1 MEISPELFAA
11 QAAVATA
18 EAHRDALVK
27 AAAELRAKVARAA
40 VRLPEL
46 AAELDRLLGR
56 ILEDD
61 AVAGVAGAARLSAR
75 ERAAAERTIAGL
87 RAERAE
93 LAQGAEGA
101 DAGGLALQ
109 ERIAAATAAL
119 HAAAGAFV
127 REKRRFDAALGVEF
141 QGDFARLT
149 MPALFGK
156 WSAIPHGG
164 IGARLAGLSIATF
177 SAEGWDGLTE
187 ANSPILHHGRYLDP
201 EGGWVDWKAA
211 WRADQALVV
220 LREQYVALTT
230 LETRCGA
237 ILARAE
243 QQRRNEAEASR
254 LAEQQRR
261 QREYRPA
268 SVSSYVHHTPQSAL
282 EREPRWPPPQIIGP
296 NLGEASEP
304 RWTSRSA
311 FARRRSSSASTAAQ
325 YIATSALAGWRT
337 AASARRP
344 STATLVPNQRKSI
357 FRPADAQKAGTVL
370 R

>member
-1 MEISPELFAA
+1 MPWLVKWFEVPIPGAERKIKTMEISPELFAA

-46 AAELDRLLGR
+46 AAELGRLLGR

-61 AVAGVAGAARLSAR
+61 AVAGVAGAARLSAW

-101 DAGGLALQ
+101 EAGGLALQ
-109 ERIAAATAAL
+109 ERIAAATATL

-127 REKRRFDAALGVEF
+127 KEKRRFDAALGVEF
-141 QGDFARLT
+141 QGDFGRLAL
-149 MPALFGK
+149 PALFGK

-164 IGARLAGLSIATF
+164 IGARLDGLSIATF
-177 SAEGWDGLTE
+177 SAEGWDGVTE
-187 ANSPILHHGRYLDP
+187 ANSPILYHGRYLDP
-201 EGGWVDWKAA
+201 EGGLVDWKAA

-220 LREQYVALTT
+220 LREQYVALTA

-261 QREYRPA
+261 WRDYRPA
-268 SVSSYVHHTPQSAL
+268 SVSHYAHHTPQSAL
-282 EREPRWPPPQIIGP
+282 EQESRQPPAQIIGP
-296 NLGEASEP
+296 NLGEAS
-304 RWTSRSA
+304 
-311 FARRRSSSASTAAQ
+311 
-325 YIATSALAGWRT
+325 
-337 AASARRP
+337 
-344 STATLVPNQRKSI
+344 
-357 FRPADAQKAGTVL
+357 
-370 R
+370 